1 MAWTKGRGQCRMQTI
16 TASSILIRDPFRGL
30 YLGVSR
36 KDNPTA
42 FGFPGGKV
50 DPVDEGSPEA
60 AAIRELREETGLIL
74 SNPRLV
80 FHGTSAGDKDFY
92 VGTYVGDVTGEI
104 KTTEAGVV
112 EWVTAHQLIHGPFG
126 AYNLALLESLGLWPD
141 KPVAVF
147 QFKNYHRDLPDL
159 TGLREPLHTP
169 WFDAAKKGYRPTARI
184 KKRK

>member
-1 MAWTKGRGQCRMQTI
+1 MQVI
-16 TASSILIRDPFRGL
+16 TAASILIRDPSRGL

-50 DPVDEGSPEA
+50 DPEDEGSPET

-112 EWVTAHQLIHGPFG
+112 QWVTAHQLITGPFG
-126 AYNLALLESLGLWPD
+126 AYNLALLTDLGLWPE

-147 QFKNYHRDLPDL
+147 EFKNYRRDLPDL
-159 TGLREPLHTP
+159 TGRREPLYTP
-169 WFDAAKKGYRPTARI
+169 WFDAAKKGFRPKPRT
-184 KKRK
+184 KRK